1 MFSRG
6 NAKNV
11 TQGESRTP
19 SGVGENAHVRS
30 KLLFLRVFC
39 HVGRNGV
46 QGKGVGGRVNPSPE
60 KVLKTTTKG
69 STDFSV
75 HFGSLLGPTLETFL

>member
-6 NAKNV
+6 IAKND
-11 TQGESRTP
+11 TQRESGTP

-30 KLLFLRVFC
+30 KFVFLRVFS

-60 KVLKTTTKG
+60 NGLKTTTKG
-69 STDFSV
+69 STDFRV
-75 HFGSLLGPTLETFL
+75 HFGCLLGPTLETF